1 MQISTDETCITF
13 FIRDNGTFHRGQKN
27 RNCGYPRARL
37 AAKFYYAQT
46 TLVLVRWWHHAS
58 LPLPTSLFVANRRR
72 RRRHSKS
79 FVYAPLSRKN
89 FAAHDPATFFP
100 RPSSTVTSSTS
111 SSSSSSSFFSSF
123 EIKFQKGKK
132 GERYFQFAWN
142 FLTYARL
149 WRNHVVRVIIELL
162 FHHNFSNYRSWL
174 SLLLYICTYSMF

>member
-1 MQISTDETCITF
+1 MALLSNYILKLIKRHLLDTIQMQISTDETCITF
-13 FIRDNGTFHRGQKN
+13 FIRDNGTFHRRQKN

-72 RRRHSKS
+72 RHSKS

-89 FAAHDPATFFP
+89 SAAHDPATFFP

-111 SSSSSSSFFSSF
+111 SSFF
-123 EIKFQKGKK
+123 EIKFQKRER
-132 GERYFQFAWN
+132 ERYFQFAWN

-149 WRNHVVRVIIELL
+149 EGITSFEW
-162 FHHNFSNYRSWL
+162 
-174 SLLLYICTYSMF
+174 

>member
-123 EIKFQKGKK
+123 EIKFQKGER
-132 GERYFQFAWN
+132 ERYFQFAWN
-142 FLTYARL
+142 FLTICSTLEESRGSSD
-149 WRNHVVRVIIELL
+149 NRVIVP
-162 FHHNFSNYRSWL
+162 S
-174 SLLLYICTYSMF
+174 